1 MKSPTGLPDWHGAFR
16 LDGQRALVTG
26 GGSGLGLA
34 IARCLAGS
42 GAEVVLA
49 GRRSDLLEMLRRR
62 LAPWRKPHSSTFV
75 ILLRSKPSPPE
86 SRRRTA
92 RSISSSTMPGIR

>member
-1 MKSPTGLPDWHGAFR
+1 M
-16 LDGQRALVTG
+16 VIG

-34 IARCLAGS
+34 IARCLAAS

-49 GRRSDLLEMLRRR
+49 GRRPDLLED
-62 LAPWRKPHSSTFV
+62 AAASIGPWRKPHSSTFV
-75 ILLRSKPSPPE
+75 ILRRSKPSPPE